1 MMTDLGDHLY
11 VDQDG
16 NCYAVESGMIA
27 AVPVALAKGRRVSSP
42 SRLISTQSFWQVVCF
57 DQPINI
63 SFAEDFSADIK
74 FGDVN
79 LIRLYEDELDHL
91 LCLEGT
97 RGDKKAKPYDRKLL
111 RLLEMN
117 LIEFVSDD
125 TVTLTGRGRNCV
137 RHIRAQ
143 ATANSNQ
150 ISVFLRCAVCL
161 TELPANTSSREWA
174 QLEVGWTNLG
184 LQVWCKRHECNV
196 MHIDF
201 EGRKHPANSTRATEP
216 ETGVP

>member
-1 MMTDLGDHLY
+1 
-11 VDQDG
+11 
-16 NCYAVESGMIA
+16 
-27 AVPVALAKGRRVSSP
+27 
-42 SRLISTQSFWQVVCF
+42 
-57 DQPINI
+57 
-63 SFAEDFSADIK
+63 
-74 FGDVN
+74 VN

-143 ATANSNQ
+143 AIANSNQ

-161 TELPANTSSREWA
+161 TELPANTSSREMGA
-174 QLEVGWTNLG
+174 ARGRLDKPRTAG
-184 LQVWCKRHECNV
+184 LVQASRVQCDAHRLRGQEASGQF
-196 MHIDF
+196 DA
-201 EGRKHPANSTRATEP
+201 RDRARDGSSLALIAP
-216 ETGVP
+216 Q